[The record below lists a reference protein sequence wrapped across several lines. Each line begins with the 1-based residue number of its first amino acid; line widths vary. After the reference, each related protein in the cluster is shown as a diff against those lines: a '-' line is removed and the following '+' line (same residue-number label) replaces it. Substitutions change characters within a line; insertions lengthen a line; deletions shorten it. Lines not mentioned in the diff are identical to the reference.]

1 MSFTVDV
8 KPLQRLAQNI
18 KKLEH
23 DLGREVA
30 RAGCIAAGLQFRS
43 AVRGAAPRLK
53 PENIWAYTVR
63 NGRKTG
69 RDRWQHERGELAGAI
84 YFTNSPKNTNIPGGK
99 LGYVVGI
106 PHSRGKDGGWT
117 AGWYAHML
125 ISGHYVE
132 NYWFRRHGN
141 SKKIPLPKGVSPSDA
156 RYRYYD
162 GGLTPS
168 KINVTKRNGRRVREF
183 RHEWVPARPFVDW
196 GYRRSQNAAKFVAER
211 AADKK
216 AKQLLG
222 KYL

>member
-53 PENIWAYTVR
+53 PENIWAYTKPR
-63 NGRKTG
+63 G
-69 RDRWQHERGELAGAI
+69 RDRWQHVAGELAGAI
-84 YFTNSPKNTNIPGGK
+84 YFTNSPRNTNIPGGK
-99 LGYVVGI
+99 IGYLVGI
-106 PHSRGKDGGWT
+106 PHSRGTDGGWT
-117 AGWYAHML
+117 AGWYAHMVL
-125 ISGHYVE
+125 GGHYVE
-132 NYWFRRHGN
+132 NYWFRRKNRG
-141 SKKIPLPKGVSPSDA
+141 KKVPLRKGVTPSDA
-156 RYRYYD
+156 RSNYFSD
-162 GGLTPS
+162 GSMAT

-183 RHEWVPARPFVDW
+183 RHEWVPARPFVDL
-196 GYRRSQNAAKFVAER
+196 GFRRSQNAAKFVAER

>member
-53 PENIWAYTVR
+53 PENIWAYTKR
-63 NGRKTG
+63 NGRQTG
-69 RDRWQHERGELAGAI
+69 RDRWQHVAGELAGAI
-84 YFTNSPKNTNIPGGK
+84 YFTNSPRNTNIPGGK

-125 ISGHYVE
+125 IGGHYVE
-132 NYWFRRHGN
+132 NYWFRRNRN
-141 SKKIPLPKGVSPSDA
+141 SKKIPLPKGVLLA
-156 RYRYYD
+156 
-162 GGLTPS
+162 GGTPIEG
-168 KINVTKRNGRRVREF
+168 KVMNQNGKRKRVF
-183 RHEWVPARPFVDW
+183 RHDWVPARPFVDW
-196 GYRRSQNAAKFVAER
+196 GFRRSQNAAKFVAER

>member
-53 PENIWAYTVR
+53 PENIWAYTKPLGR
-63 NGRKTG
+63 N
-69 RDRWQHERGELAGAI
+69 RWQHERGELAGAI
-84 YFTNSPKNTNIPGGK
+84 YFTNSPRNTNIPGGK

-125 ISGHYVE
+125 IGGHYVE
-132 NYWFRRHGN
+132 NYWFKLKSK
-141 SKKIPLPKGVSPSDA
+141 SKKVPLRKGVLLAGMSPIE
-156 RYRYYD
+156 
-162 GGLTPS
+162 GKVVNQNG
-168 KINVTKRNGRRVREF
+168 KRKRVF
-183 RHEWVPARPFVDW
+183 RHDWVPARPFVDW
-196 GYRRSQNAAKFVAER
+196 GFRRSQNAAKFVAER

>member
-53 PENIWAYTVR
+53 PENVWKYTGKKGR
-63 NGRKTG
+63 N
-69 RDRWQHERGELAGAI
+69 RWQHEAGELAGAI
-84 YFTNSPKNTNIPGGK
+84 YFTNSPRNTNIPGGK
-99 LGYVVGI
+99 IGYLVGI

-125 ISGHYVE
+125 IGGHYVE
-132 NYWFRRHGN
+132 NYWFRERKSN
-141 SKKIPLPKGVSPSDA
+141 QKIPLLKGNTPQDA
-156 RYRYYD
+156 RFKYLY
-162 GGLTPS
+162 GGSAPS

-196 GYRRSQNAAKFVAER
+196 GFRRSQNAAKFVAER

>member
-53 PENIWAYTVR
+53 PENIWAYTKPR
-63 NGRKTG
+63 G
-69 RDRWQHERGELAGAI
+69 RDRWQHVAGELAGAI
-84 YFTNSPKNTNIPGGK
+84 YFTNSPRNTNIPGGK

-125 ISGHYVE
+125 IGGHYVE
-132 NYWFRRHGN
+132 NYWFKLHSK
-141 SKKIPLPKGVSPSDA
+141 SKKVPLRKGVLLAGMSPIE
-156 RYRYYD
+156 
-162 GGLTPS
+162 GKL
-168 KINVTKRNGRRVREF
+168 INQNGKRKRVF
-183 RHEWVPARPFVDW
+183 RHDWVPARPFIDW

>member
-53 PENIWAYTVR
+53 PENIWAYTKR
-63 NGRKTG
+63 NGRQTG
-69 RDRWQHERGELAGAI
+69 RDRWQHVAGELAGAI
-84 YFTNSPKNTNIPGGK
+84 YFTNSPRNTNIPGGK

-125 ISGHYVE
+125 IGGHYVE
-132 NYWFRRHGN
+132 NYWFRRHRN
-141 SKKIPLPKGVSPSDA
+141 SKKVPLPKGVLLA
-156 RYRYYD
+156 
-162 GGLTPS
+162 GMTPIEG
-168 KINVTKRNGRRVREF
+168 KVMNQNGKRKRVF
-183 RHEWVPARPFVDW
+183 RHDWVPARPFIDW
-196 GYRRSQNAAKFVAER
+196 GYRRSHNAAKFVAER

-216 AKQLLG
+216 AKELLG